1 MRPRS
6 PRRVNPYLWD
16 WQVAI
21 QKMLNDYSPVQGLN
35 NFKIIYF
42 VSNLHLR
49 PADPLHLSQ
58 FSACKI
64 RTYIPAEPVY
74 TNFWNSESEV
84 YTNRGHEATRL
95 RGSRIVDPYLWD

>member
-1 MRPRS
+1 MRPGS
-6 PRRVNPYLWD
+6 SRRVDSYLWD

-35 NFKIIYF
+35 NLKIIHF
-42 VSNLHLR
+42 DSNLHLR

-74 TNFWNSESEV
+74 ANFRNSESEIQP
-84 YTNRGHEATRL
+84 NRGREATRL
-95 RGSRIVDPYLWD
+95 RGSRRVDPYLWD